1 MDEIKR
7 VFSYINPYK
16 WNIAK
21 AVICNILYAF
31 FSLFTLAMIVPFI
44 SVIFGLIEPIYVKPN
59 LTIDTQSWIDTLS
72 YYITMIE
79 NSHGIYWA
87 LLFVSCLFLACS
99 LLSNLF
105 KYLYYFFITPINAN
119 TIKDI
124 RNELYNKIL
133 VLPLSYYTK
142 HQSGDIITRINADI
156 QEVDTLVRR
165 TVELVLQQP
174 FVILVFL
181 CTLMIISPTLTI
193 MSLILVPTVGYAAS
207 KITKKIRLKAKKGQ
221 EELSKLSADYEESIS
236 GIRVIKSFNAED
248 FFNQKFQSHNH
259 EFATTTKKMLRY
271 TELAAPLSEIL
282 TIFAMLVVIFVG
294 SIFIF
299 NNNNHFTSESLI
311 LFVLVFA
318 RLIPPIQSSIRA
330 YSYIQKGII
339 SAKRIFEVMDSDEKI
354 IEKPHALP
362 IKDFSDKIVFQN
374 VLFHYEQQTVLQDFN
389 LDIHKGEKIALVGA
403 SGSGKTTIVNLLLR
417 LYDIEDGS
425 LTIDGKPIQDYI
437 ISDVRALFGLVSQD
451 VILFNDTI
459 SNNICFSKTSFSEQD
474 IITAAKI
481 ADAHNFIT
489 SMPQQYQTIIGDRGM
504 NLSGGQRQKI
514 SIARAILNNPPI
526 LVFDEATSSLDS
538 QSEISVQKAIE
549 KITKDKTTIIIAHKL
564 KTVQDAD
571 RILVLSKGKIMEEGN
586 HQTLMALKGLYY
598 SMVSGQELK

>member
-87 LLFVSCLFLACS
+87 LLFVSCIFLVCS

>member
-72 YYITMIE
+72 YYITLIE

-87 LLFVSCLFLACS
+87 LLFVSCIFLVCS

-236 GIRVIKSFNAED
+236 GIRMIKSFNAED

>member
-79 NSHGIYWA
+79 NSYGIYWA

-133 VLPLSYYTK
+133 VLPLSYYTQ

-354 IEKPHALP
+354 IEKPHATP

-459 SNNICFSKTSFSEQD
+459 ANNICFSKTSFSEQD

-481 ADAHNFIT
+481 ADAHDFIT

>member
-133 VLPLSYYTK
+133 VLPLSYYTQ

-425 LTIDGKPIQDYI
+425 LTIDGKPIQD
-437 ISDVRALFGLVSQD
+437 
-451 VILFNDTI
+451 
-459 SNNICFSKTSFSEQD
+459 
-474 IITAAKI
+474 
-481 ADAHNFIT
+481 
-489 SMPQQYQTIIGDRGM
+489 
-504 NLSGGQRQKI
+504 
-514 SIARAILNNPPI
+514 
-526 LVFDEATSSLDS
+526 
-538 QSEISVQKAIE
+538 
-549 KITKDKTTIIIAHKL
+549 
-564 KTVQDAD
+564 
-571 RILVLSKGKIMEEGN
+571 
-586 HQTLMALKGLYY
+586 
-598 SMVSGQELK
+598 

>member
-44 SVIFGLIEPIYVKPN
+44 SVIFGLLEPIYVKPN

-72 YYITMIE
+72 YYITLIE

>member
-44 SVIFGLIEPIYVKPN
+44 SVIFGLIEPIYIKPN

-72 YYITMIE
+72 YYITLIE